1 MTAISAEG
9 GVGGMRESADRNGM
23 DIRWI
28 MPDGFFE
35 IPMDAEDLDETADRL
50 MALART
56 VMPEADFAV
65 QLEWAVMLAAHY
77 DSFVEAG
84 VHYSGFVLTEV
95 EGTRCTATVTVS
107 MIDLDAEAGPRPVG
121 FLGSSLRHLGIGQV
135 SEIDLPCGP
144 AVCCI
149 GERQGRLDGSLTVSG
164 KDEALRTSFIQ
175 VQVPLTNG
183 TVLVLEMSTPTPEG
197 WDVFSAMFA
206 GVAKSVRLFDVEGES
221 LVMPA

>member
-1 MTAISAEG
+1 MTATVAEDG
-9 GVGGMRESADRNGM
+9 TRESANENGL
-23 DIRWI
+23 DVRWI

-35 IPMDAEDLDETADRL
+35 IPMDAEDLDATAEQL
-50 MALART
+50 VELART

-84 VHYSGFVLTEV
+84 VHYAGFVLTEV

-107 MIDLDAEAGPRPVG
+107 MIDLAAEAGPRPVG
-121 FLGSSLRHLGIGQV
+121 FLGSSMRHLGIGQV

-149 GERQGRLDGSLTVSG
+149 GDRQGSLDGSLTVSG

-175 VQVPLTNG
+175 IQLPLSNG
-183 TVLVLEMSTPTPEG
+183 TVVVLEMSTPTPEG
-197 WDVFSAMFA
+197 WDVFSSMFA
-206 GVAKSVRLFDVEGES
+206 GVAKSVRLFDDAGEPV
-221 LVMPA
+221 VMPA